1 MRDSAIGVVL
11 GTLQRTCFYP
21 GFTVFSK
28 PNSFVFMKGL
38 IFNKGQRN
46 IQFSK
51 IWLEMNAKVNAA
63 NKYAN
68 NVRNQLFLISYWFEE
83 K

>member
-1 MRDSAIGVVL
+1 
-11 GTLQRTCFYP
+11 
-21 GFTVFSK
+21 
-28 PNSFVFMKGL
+28 
-38 IFNKGQRN
+38 
-46 IQFSK
+46 
-51 IWLEMNAKVNAA
+51 MNAKVNAA